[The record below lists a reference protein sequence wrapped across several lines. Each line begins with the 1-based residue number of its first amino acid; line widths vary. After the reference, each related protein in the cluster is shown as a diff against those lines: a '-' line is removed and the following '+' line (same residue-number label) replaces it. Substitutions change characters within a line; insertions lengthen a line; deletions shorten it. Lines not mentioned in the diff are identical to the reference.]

1 MMVFLQMIKNN
12 MKGGIGILTKNNK
25 KKITLALLSI
35 ILVMFNFWG
44 CIFTTAADSSTLNA
58 NKDHGVTF
66 SSSVNYAVGS
76 SNNYS
81 MEVIFGDLIL
91 KYEYVYQNGKLSG
104 QWLDESFDGTNNK
117 ITVINKSQVP
127 IFGTISYD
135 SSTEYTIEE
144 GLDLGI
150 TLNTKNEIEPN
161 GATSKEIK
169 LASNKSQD
177 YYLYSNSNLASQSQQ
192 FSANPTEYQN
202 AKAGIVKVSVQP
214 DTTGF

>member
-1 MMVFLQMIKNN
+1 M
-12 MKGGIGILTKNNK
+12 
-25 KKITLALLSI
+25 A
-35 ILVMFNFWG
+35 
-44 CIFTTAADSSTLNA
+44 IFTY
-58 NKDHGVTF
+58 
-66 SSSVNYAVGS
+66 NYKIK
-76 SNNYS
+76 YS
-81 MEVIFGDLIL
+81 DT
-91 KYEYVYQNGKLSG
+91 
-104 QWLDESFDGTNNK
+104 GTNNK

-177 YYLYSNSNLASQSQQ
+177 YYLYSNSDLASQSQHQ
-192 FSANPTEYQN
+192 HCFLPLWL
-202 AKAGIVKVSVQP
+202 
-214 DTTGF
+214 